1 MNKSKTKK
9 QNNNKS
15 NLCLEV
21 HQNKDK
27 RSIIISEVDNSSQN
41 GSIENSPEDKF
52 DWDWIFEKGWLR
64 TKR

>member
-1 MNKSKTKK
+1 MNKSKTEK